1 MPIPRFV
8 LTWMPAKAEL
18 DAVRGRGLPPSRQGY
33 VTYQQD
39 AFLEPI
45 VPLIGEDRIMWGLSG
60 ARTALKPVE
69 CSARHAAPHRTP
81 GNSLARLPRSRRR
94 LAFGLATGP
103 ERLRGRGCGTSMGS
117 GVVIPRR
124 CIRQI

>member
-81 GNSLARLPRSRRR
+81 GNSLARLPRSRRQR
-94 LAFGLATGP
+94 PQKLIRISAGSGLVQPLHPRPAFG
-103 ERLRGRGCGTSMGS
+103 
-117 GVVIPRR
+117 RR
-124 CIRQI
+124 PSQNSL